1 MKKKIGTIV
10 EEDLIFKAKE
20 VALAQ
25 KIPLNLLIEEALK
38 TYFQNIETP
47 RRRKM
52 IAESTKGI
60 MKIPRETLKR
70 VMEEAG
76 VYEAG

>member
-38 TYFQNIETP
+38 TYFQDIEKP
-47 RRRKM
+47 KRKKM
-52 IAESTKGI
+52 IVESTKGI
-60 MKIPRETLKR
+60 MKIPREKLKR
-70 VMEEAG
+70 VMEEEG